1 MKIQS
6 KLSALVAVTALVA
19 GPLVLAEDAALIT
32 PDVVISPVIVDVPL
46 VVETPTDSNADKGD
60 KDTTV
65 EDNSS
70 SEGKP
75 EDVVTVEDGPVK
87 DGGEVP
93 LDWIKRGGGD
103 NPDVI
108 FYNMAGGPAPEV
120 VNKGETPSALSRELG
135 QDDKGAV
142 IEAKGNAVVP
152 QVKGEKKDPVAVIK
166 KGHVFLR

>member
-6 KLSALVAVTALVA
+6 KLTALVAVTALVVS
-19 GPLVLAEDAALIT
+19 PLVLAEDATPIT
-32 PDVVISPVIVDVPL
+32 PDVVVVDVPV
-46 VVETPTDSNADKGD
+46 VVETPSDSKADKGD
-60 KDTTV
+60 KDTSV

-70 SEGKP
+70 SEGNP
-75 EDVVTVEDGPVK
+75 EDVVTVDDGPVK

-108 FYNMAGGPAPEV
+108 FYNMAGGPGPGV
-120 VNKGETPSALSRELG
+120 LNKGETPNALSRDLG

>member
-6 KLSALVAVTALVA
+6 KLTALVAVTALVA
-19 GPLVLAEDAALIT
+19 SPLVFAEDAAPIT
-32 PDVVISPVIVDVPL
+32 PDVVISPVIVDVPV
-46 VVETPTDSNADKGD
+46 VVETPTDSKADKGD
-60 KDTTV
+60 KDTSV
-65 EDNSS
+65 EVDGSTKGN
-70 SEGKP
+70 P
-75 EDVVTVEDGPVK
+75 EDVVTVDDGPVK

-108 FYNMAGGPAPEV
+108 FYNMAGGPAPV
-120 VNKGETPSALSRELG
+120 VMNKGETPSALSRELG
-135 QDDKGAV
+135 QDDKGAA

-152 QVKGEKKDPVAVIK
+152 QVKSEKKDPVAVIK